1 MVRIKYRNTSGYH
14 DLSVKLSKGAE
25 VISEL
30 IMAQAEL
37 INISIKDQIMLEGDT
52 VRRDN
57 KTITQTRLLS
67 LVLCCDAGQ
76 KV

>member
-37 INISIKDQIMLEGDT
+37 INISIKD
-52 VRRDN
+52 
-57 KTITQTRLLS
+57 
-67 LVLCCDAGQ
+67 
-76 KV
+76 